1 MLSGANLIMK
11 DDATRQVVLGLMDQ
25 VGRLV
30 KTKFPSCKV
39 VNTGD
44 LLAGKR
50 TGPQSLRYWMLYDS
64 KLDDGSGVHGD
75 TRQATTPWWWPS
87 S

>member
-1 MLSGANLIMK
+1 MK

-39 VNTGD
+39 INTGD
-44 LLAGKR
+44 
-50 TGPQSLRYWMLYDS
+50 PF
-64 KLDDGSGVHGD
+64 
-75 TRQATTPWWWPS
+75 WPARGRGLKA
-87 S
+87 